1 MTDRSGLWKPQ
12 QATTHPE
19 DSEWEPEG
27 DWVEDQHR
35 HDDPARYFRWE
46 LFRSFLAMVA
56 VAVFGF
62 SSAITCQ
69 ALIPAYPEWRTVL
82 IWASMVL
89 LFGVGCVA
97 PIAISL
103 RHSYRVHG
111 SLQPALWTI
120 ARVLVVG
127 LIWSTLTNR
136 DDDTNE
142 G

>member
-27 DWVEDQHR
+27 DWVEDQHQ
-35 HDDPARYFRWE
+35 HEDPARYFRWE

-56 VAVFGF
+56 VTVLGFG
-62 SSAITCQ
+62 SALTCQ
-69 ALIPAYPEWRTVL
+69 ALIPKYPEWRTVL

-89 LFGVGCVA
+89 LFGVGCVV
-97 PIAISL
+97 PIAIAMRTSYRTCGSL
-103 RHSYRVHG
+103 R
-111 SLQPALWTI
+111 PALATI
-120 ARVLVVG
+120 LRVLVIG
-127 LIWSTLTNR
+127 LIWSAVTNR
-136 DDDTNE
+136 DDDTRE